1 MQHCAFHS
9 SQEEVLNFSFLL
21 PNILSL
27 IFLLDLWES
36 IGNSVAQF
44 SRIVNN
50 TVVLVFFKSGKT
62 IVLGKL
68 IYQC

>member
-1 MQHCAFHS
+1 MQHRAFHS
-9 SQEEVLNFSFLL
+9 SQEAVLNFLFLL

>member
-1 MQHCAFHS
+1 MQHRAFHS
-9 SQEEVLNFSFLL
+9 SQEEVLNFLFLL

-27 IFLLDLWES
+27 IFLLDLWKS
-36 IGNSVAQF
+36 IGNSIAQF

-68 IYQC
+68 IYQY